1 MPHMSYKTWA
11 LLYSCKRK
19 NSVCT
24 DLNITNTTMLG
35 IQFEAWKEGTF
46 SKLDTNEQDT
56 FF

>member
-1 MPHMSYKTWA
+1 MSYKTWA

-19 NSVCT
+19 NSVYT